1 MNMNGRQQESQKRKN
16 KSGGIWW
23 VLVLAI
29 GFLLNLTDSDIPF
42 DAVAPI
48 IKIVIFIAV
57 IAVAVIA
64 VMVKIG
70 KHAANGKRNGERKP
84 EAERHSF
91 SVSGRPKAYERPEA
105 NHMPDAEQRKYYDEK
120 TIFQNQ
126 ERDSDRRLRQ
136 LDDFLKN
143 GIIDREEYKILRSRY
158 ERGL

>member
-1 MNMNGRQQESQKRKN
+1 M
-16 KSGGIWW
+16 
-23 VLVLAI
+23 VI

-42 DAVAPI
+42 DAVVAI
-48 IKIVIFIAV
+48 VQIVIFLAV
-57 IAVAVIA
+57 VVAV
-64 VMVKIG
+64 VKIG
-70 KHAANGKRNGERKP
+70 KRAVNEKKNGKRKP
-84 EAERHSF
+84 ERRSF
-91 SVSGRPKAYERPEA
+91 SVNDRPRTYERPEA
-105 NHMPDAEQRKYYDEK
+105 DRMPDAKQRKYYDEN